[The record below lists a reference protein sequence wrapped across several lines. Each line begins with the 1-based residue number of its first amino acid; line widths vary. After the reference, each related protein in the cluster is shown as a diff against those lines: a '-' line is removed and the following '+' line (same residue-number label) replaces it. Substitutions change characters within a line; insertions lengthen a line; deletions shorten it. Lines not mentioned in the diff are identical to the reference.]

1 MPRILIPAV
10 LFIVLLI
17 PLSPAGAAPALALDG
32 QLLAFQEEPVILEQ
46 KVMVPIRPILQ
57 EMGWRLACDM
67 EEGVVY
73 AERSANKIQIFLW
86 QPAVVKNDVE
96 ISLTAVPQLISGHTM
111 MSLEDIC
118 RLTGAQGTW
127 DAQLELA
134 SFFSPVEMTREG
146 VVRSLLAA
154 DRQLMRVEYYNNQD
168 FLKHCSIAPSPKIN
182 SKEEL
187 INFLGSYWSP
197 EYIERIWQAGSR
209 ENVFIGF
216 FRDGVTP
223 LDYQKEISV
232 VELAGTQARI
242 EAKLPVWWGGEG
254 DAEQF
259 VNRVYTLI
267 KDPEGKLLIKDIQIE
282 E

>member
-1 MPRILIPAV
+1 MPRILIPAM
-10 LFIVLLI
+10 LFIFLLM
-17 PLSPAGAAPALALDG
+17 PLAPAGAAPALALDG
-32 QLLAFQEEPVILEQ
+32 QLLVSQEEPVILEQ

-57 EMGWRLACDM
+57 EMGWRLSCNM

-73 AERSANKIQIFLW
+73 AEKSTDKVWIFLW
-86 QPAVVKNDVE
+86 RPAVIKNDVE

-111 MSLEDIC
+111 MSLQDLC
-118 RLTGAQGTW
+118 RLTGAQGVW
-127 DAQLELA
+127 DSQLELA

-168 FLKHCSIAPSPKIN
+168 FLKHCRIAPSPKIN

-187 INFLGSYWSP
+187 MKFLGSYWSP
-197 EYIERIWQAGSR
+197 EYIERIWQAGSK

-216 FRDGVTP
+216 FRDGLTP

-232 VELAGTQARI
+232 AELTGTQARI
-242 EAKLPVWWGGEG
+242 EAKLPLWGGGEG

-267 KDPEGKLLIKDIQIE
+267 KDSEGKLLIEDIQIE